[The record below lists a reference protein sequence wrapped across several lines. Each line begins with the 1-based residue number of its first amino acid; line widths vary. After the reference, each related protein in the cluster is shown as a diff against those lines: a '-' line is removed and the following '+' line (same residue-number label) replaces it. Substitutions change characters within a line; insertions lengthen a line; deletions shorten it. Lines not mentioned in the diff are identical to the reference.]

1 MPTILL
7 KKSDTASAVPSTAN
21 LTNLAGGAE
30 VAVNTADKR
39 MFTMN
44 SSSAVVEL
52 GTNPSSL
59 TTASLTVTNNASLAT
74 SSGNVGIGTSSPA
87 AKLHVSGQTR
97 IADSSSASNYILI
110 GSGANA
116 PRGGNSVMA
125 QTGSMVMGTEAA
137 SNLIFI
143 TNAAEAGRFDSSGNL
158 GLGVTPSAWGSPFVP
173 IQLANTGQYI
183 AGQNGGADLKI
194 GTNHYYNGSN
204 YVYTTSGNPA
214 SRFDVGAS
222 TNAGFAW
229 QVAASGTAGNT
240 ISFTQAMTLT
250 AGGALGVGTTAP
262 NKTGFDANARV
273 LTVYGPNRGMLELGS
288 DSPINSDT
296 LGGVEFLSSTT
307 NKGYIRCVLDGS
319 ANGQLTFATNNTE
332 RMRLDSSGNLGL
344 GVTPSAWGS
353 GQKALQTPA
362 GAIWNFNNANMTIT
376 QNAFSDGTEKYVNN
390 GFASKYNQNS
400 GQHIWSTAPS
410 GTAGNA
416 ISFTQAMTLDASA
429 RWQLNTTTFV
439 GNEQAIIQ
447 FNSSGSVTQALN
459 TRDSNASANNN
470 SHIVLRRSDDTY
482 LGSIGRAS
490 TDTAMFVD
498 GNSYLSLRTGA
509 TERARITSSGNLLV
523 GTTTDVSGRS
533 GVISDVSGNVR
544 AIPRTGSAKTSTYTL
559 TVSDVGQFVELGTG
573 GGIDVPN
580 GVFSTG
586 DVVSVFNN
594 TNAART
600 VSLTITTAYIG
611 GTDADKNSV
620 SLATR
625 GVATILFISNSVCV
639 VNGNVS

>member
-1 MPTILL
+1 
-7 KKSDTASAVPSTAN
+7 
-21 LTNLAGGAE
+21 
-30 VAVNTADKR
+30 
-39 MFTMN
+39 
-44 SSSAVVEL
+44 
-52 GTNPSSL
+52 
-59 TTASLTVTNNASLAT
+59 
-74 SSGNVGIGTSSPA
+74 
-87 AKLHVSGQTR
+87 
-97 IADSSSASNYILI
+97 
-110 GSGANA
+110 
-116 PRGGNSVMA
+116 
-125 QTGSMVMGTEAA
+125 
-137 SNLIFI
+137 
-143 TNAAEAGRFDSSGNL
+143 
-158 GLGVTPSAWGSPFVP
+158 
-173 IQLANTGQYI
+173 
-183 AGQNGGADLKI
+183 
-194 GTNHYYNGSN
+194 
-204 YVYTTSGNPA
+204 
-214 SRFDVGAS
+214 
-222 TNAGFAW
+222 
-229 QVAASGTAGNT
+229 
-240 ISFTQAMTLT
+240 
-250 AGGALGVGTTAP
+250 
-262 NKTGFDANARV
+262 
-273 LTVYGPNRGMLELGS
+273 
-288 DSPINSDT
+288 
-296 LGGVEFLSSTT
+296 
-307 NKGYIRCVLDGS
+307 
-319 ANGQLTFATNNTE
+319 
-332 RMRLDSSGNLGL
+332 
-344 GVTPSAWGS
+344 
-353 GQKALQTPA
+353 
-362 GAIWNFNNANMTIT
+362 MTIT